1 MADITMC
8 DGGKC
13 PLKDTCYRYKAEPN
27 EYRQAYFFEE
37 PYVETSQ
44 GVICNHYWK
53 HEGDSREEGSYF

>member
-8 DGGKC
+8 EGGKC
-13 PLKDTCYRYKAEPN
+13 PLKETCYRYKAMPS
-27 EYRQAYFFEE
+27 EYRQAFFIEE
-37 PYVETSQ
+37 PYVETNK